1 MPNLTSSSNQ
11 FQALDRETDATM
23 VLLASPSHSNTLHSL
38 SSRSIRR
45 DASLFD
51 GHAMN
56 NARTSFAQIASQ
68 RRSARTQRVS
78 LMDRLCAP
86 SNDGDQSP
94 SSTASREEDLK
105 KALKTAIESIGAMR
119 QMYEIREARWRE
131 EERRLRE
138 EREGMDLLLKQAFGS
153 GFSA

>member
-1 MPNLTSSSNQ
+1 
-11 FQALDRETDATM
+11 
-23 VLLASPSHSNTLHSL
+23 
-38 SSRSIRR
+38 
-45 DASLFD
+45 
-51 GHAMN
+51 
-56 NARTSFAQIASQ
+56 
-68 RRSARTQRVS
+68 
-78 LMDRLCAP
+78 MDRLCAP